1 MHKPRRLASGARIGV
16 VAPAGSV
23 DVMALQVGVA
33 AIEAQGF
40 VVELAPGISQRS
52 GYLAGAAADRA
63 RDLIEFFLRD
73 DIAAIFCARGGFGS
87 VQTLDHLPEDLAKH
101 PKLLVGYSDI
111 TILLNW
117 LGARCNMATIHGPMV
132 ATDLARG
139 LSLRSAAH
147 FWDMLSGRIDRWEL
161 TLGESLRGGQVEADL
176 VGGCLSMLVTTL
188 GTPYEIDTAGKIL
201 FLEDFGEAPYRI
213 ERMLTHLR
221 MAGKLDRL
229 AGVVFGDF
237 THCHGDG
244 PRDVRA
250 VIGDIFGAARYPVVL
265 GLPAG
270 HGAENFAVPLGVTMR
285 LDGDRATLAM
295 LESPVI

>member
-1 MHKPRRLASGARIGV
+1 MHKPRRLLPGARIGV

-23 DVMALQVGVA
+23 DIAALQAGVA

-40 VVELAPGISQRS
+40 AVELAPGIFQRD
-52 GYLAGAAADRA
+52 GYLAGAGAERA
-63 RDLIEFFLRD
+63 RDLIEFYRRD

-87 VQTLDHLPEDLAKH
+87 IQTLEHLPVDIGNH

-117 LGARCNMATIHGPMV
+117 LRARCAMVTIHGPMV

-139 LSLRSAAH
+139 LSARCAAH
-147 FWDMLSGRIDRWEL
+147 FWDLLCGRVDRWEL
-161 TLGESLRGGQVEADL
+161 ALGESLRGGQVEAEL
-176 VGGCLSMLVTTL
+176 AGGCLSMLVTTL

-201 FLEDFGEAPYRI
+201 FLEDVGEAPYRV
-213 ERMLTHLR
+213 ERMLTHLQ

-237 THCHGDG
+237 TECHGDG

-250 VIGDIFGAARYPVVL
+250 VIGEVFAKADYPVVL
-265 GLPAG
+265 GLAAG
-270 HGAENFAVPLGVTMR
+270 HGAENFALPLGVRMR
-285 LDGDRATLAM
+285 LDGERATLAM
-295 LESPVI
+295 LESAVL